1 MIVYQDLHG
10 LYNLVFREF
19 LEMEKKT
26 GRGEEAIYI
35 LRRRKGRRAVV

>member
-19 LEMEKKT
+19 QETEKKT
-26 GRGEEAIYI
+26 GRGEEVIYI
-35 LRRRKGRRAVV
+35 LRRSKGRRAVV